1 MAVQSATT
9 PEMQKRRAIE
19 ALVAGASRS
28 AAAAAAGVAERT
40 LRRWASSDDFAAQLR
55 LAYDEAF
62 TDALRVLRGAAM
74 DAVRALREV
83 AGDRDAPPAARVGA
97 ARAILEEGR
106 KAIELDDTEARLA
119 ALEHQLATSDA
130 SGSIAPG
137 RAA

>member
-1 MAVQSATT
+1 LAAKPDSEA
-9 PEMQKRRAIE
+9 QKRRAIE
-19 ALVAGASRS
+19 ALVAGSSRS

-40 LRRWASSDDFAAQLR
+40 LRRWACSDDFAAALR
-55 LAYDEAF
+55 AAYDEAF

-83 AGDRDAPPAARVGA
+83 ASDREAPPPARVAA

-106 KAIELDDTEARLA
+106 KAIELDETEARLA
-119 ALEHQLATSDA
+119 ALESQLATGGA
-130 SGSIAPG
+130 TGSITTG